1 MLVNGSKSCQNN
13 RNIENIKMVWEQKE
27 MKKYMFRRKGK
38 IEQLRYV
45 GIIAIRP

>member
-1 MLVNGSKSCQNN
+1 MGTK
-13 RNIENIKMVWEQKE
+13 RNE
-27 MKKYMFRRKGK
+27 KYMFRRKGK